1 MAKNKERKDVK
12 KYESKA
18 QNPNYKKKT
27 DNADKNYT
35 DPVHLGK

>member
-1 MAKNKERKDVK
+1 MTKNNERKNAK

-27 DNADKNYT
+27 KNDDSNYI
-35 DPVHLGK
+35 DPVNLD